1 MKREFRKQKTNV
13 TRFNAIDKE
22 KIDDNYIQNLINN
35 NKLTPDNQIKKR
47 NNQGTLACLLSHHTL
62 WEKIYNEESGDM
74 YLIFEDDCYLDSNFK
89 EECNKYI
96 KHLPSDWVW
105 LG

>member
-35 NKLTPDNQIKKR
+35 NKLTPDNQIKK
-47 NNQGTLACLLSHHTL
+47 
-62 WEKIYNEESGDM
+62 EI
-74 YLIFEDDCYLDSNFK
+74 
-89 EECNKYI
+89 I
-96 KHLPSDWVW
+96 KVP
-105 LG
+105 